1 MHRDG
6 DDASN
11 LTPVSN
17 LFAIIV
23 AARRRRGLRSV
34 ILRHVV
40 HIAVQNGSIWTLFRQ
55 GRAEN
60 RRERWL
66 GSFRHNCR
74 NDH

>member
-17 LFAIIV
+17 LFADV
-23 AARRRRGLRSV
+23 SALAQAQGRSLS
-34 ILRHVV
+34 ILSCMA

-55 GRAEN
+55 DVAEN
-60 RRERWL
+60 RRERWP
-66 GSFRHNCR
+66 GSLRHNCR